1 MDWYLNLLLF
11 VSLGAAIGF
20 VGAIVGI
27 GGGLIA
33 IPMLALVFSMP
44 QQLAQGTA
52 LLMIGSNVVLTLR
65 NYHKR
70 SPIDFRS
77 VAIGVAANVVA
88 THLAALVAQDMSP
101 VVLRNLFALFL
112 GSVATF
118 YVWQTLR
125 TGKKREAAVAGPARP
140 MGFIQYVILGS
151 ISGAI
156 GGLFGVGG
164 SLILVPVMTVF
175 YRFRQTSAQAM
186 ALSMILPGTL
196 VALITYSWH
205 GNTDWTVGIALSLG
219 GMLMIRQG
227 VRLAFYLPE
236 RTLKFIF
243 AGVLY
248 LTVALLLLK

>member
-52 LLMIGSNVVLTLR
+52 LLMIASNVVLTLR

-125 TGKKREAAVAGPARP
+125 KGKKREAAEASPSRP
-140 MGFIQYVILGS
+140 MGFIPYVILGS

-164 SLILVPVMTVF
+164 SLILVPVMTVV

-236 RTLKFIF
+236 RTLKLIF

>member
-1 MDWYLNLLLF
+1 MC
-11 VSLGAAIGF
+11 S
-20 VGAIVGI
+20 
-27 GGGLIA
+27 
-33 IPMLALVFSMP
+33 S
-44 QQLAQGTA
+44 
-52 LLMIGSNVVLTLR
+52 
-65 NYHKR
+65 
-70 SPIDFRS
+70 
-77 VAIGVAANVVA
+77 
-88 THLAALVAQDMSP
+88 
-101 VVLRNLFALFL
+101 
-112 GSVATF
+112 
-118 YVWQTLR
+118 
-125 TGKKREAAVAGPARP
+125 RP

-164 SLILVPVMTVF
+164 SLILVPVMTVV
-175 YRFRQTSAQAM
+175 YQFRQTSAQAM

-236 RTLKFIF
+236 RTLKLIF